1 MNKNK
6 RNAKILT
13 SLQETTI
20 QTKMSGKNFSVKIV
34 GRGED
39 GKKGTD
45 DDKIH
50 RKSKTKIKG
59 DSMKEG
65 FKVGDKVKI
74 KTSGLTRQTERG
86 FKRYLGKSGKIIKDY
101 GDGDMKVNLG
111 GNNDISINSKDLV
124 KEGSS
129 DTTDMY
135 KLMIKGMKA
144 MPGSPKQKE
153 IIKQINVIRKRLGM
167 KPMTEEIKVAED
179 KKWHWYNLDRGVY
192 KMQKDN
198 LGRIRGKEMDRKSEV
213 RNGFSNAV
221 EVLSTVKQAAK
232 YVEKKNGLNE
242 ASEWEEVFGDS
253 TYQDS
258 YWGDPA
264 TIRGKIEVARNKVK
278 AKQNEDEEDEEQDH
292 KIHQQRTN
300 ESKKKTYDQFIK
312 EARGTTA
319 VFTFGRFNPPTIG
332 HEKLLKVVAN
342 TASKERADQY
352 VFPSH
357 SQDVKKNPLSNDQK
371 VVFMKMM
378 FPEHRSSIVKSNIRN
393 AFEAASKLHELNKY
407 SKIIMVVG
415 SDRVREFNTVLN
427 KYNDVEGRHGYYRF
441 DDIDVISA
449 GERDPDSDGV
459 SGMSA
464 SKMRAAVSEG
474 NYDVFKMGVPAG
486 VSDKDCETLYNAV
499 AKGMRVKQNKIR
511 EDWEFDSL
519 WESDEEKFDD
529 LDEKSKVP
537 SKGLSPSQRRRMALR
552 MKIMA
557 KKPSFIMKRKRA
569 MKRAATK
576 AKLLVRARKAAIQKV
591 VKKFYPKLKTKSRS
605 ELSYAERGKISQI
618 VKKKAAMIA
627 RFAKRMVKD
636 KRKQDVERRAS
647 MNKPKDK

>member
-167 KPMTEEIKVAED
+167 KPMTEEIK
-179 KKWHWYNLDRGVY
+179 
-192 KMQKDN
+192 
-198 LGRIRGKEMDRKSEV
+198 
-213 RNGFSNAV
+213 
-221 EVLSTVKQAAK
+221 
-232 YVEKKNGLNE
+232 E

-407 SKIIMVVG
+407 SKVIMVVG

-486 VSDKDCETLYNAV
+486 VSDKDCETLFNAV

-529 LDEKSKVP
+529 LEEAPKPAKSKVP

>member
-1 MNKNK
+1 MKTFSEKLIAEANKYLQIQLKKKFLVGIADGTLEEK
-6 RNAKILT
+6 RFNYWLSVDYPYLI
-13 SLQETTI
+13 
-20 QTKMSGKNFSVKIV
+20 NFL
-34 GRGED
+34 
-39 GKKGTD
+39 
-45 DDKIH
+45 
-50 RKSKTKIKG
+50 
-59 DSMKEG
+59 
-65 FKVGDKVKI
+65 KV
-74 KTSGLTRQTERG
+74 
-86 FKRYLGKSGKIIKDY
+86 
-101 GDGDMKVNLG
+101 
-111 GNNDISINSKDLV
+111 ISI
-124 KEGSS
+124 G
-129 DTTDMY
+129 
-135 KLMIKGMKA
+135 
-144 MPGSPKQKE
+144 
-153 IIKQINVIRKRLGM
+153 
-167 KPMTEEIKVAED
+167 
-179 KKWHWYNLDRGVY
+179 
-192 KMQKDN
+192 
-198 LGRIRGKEMDRKSEV
+198 
-213 RNGFSNAV
+213 
-221 EVLSTVKQAAK
+221 
-232 YVEKKNGLNE
+232 
-242 ASEWEEVFGDS
+242 
-253 TYQDS
+253 
-258 YWGDPA
+258 
-264 TIRGKIEVARNKVK
+264 K
-278 AKQNEDEEDEEQDH
+278 AKAEDEEDNEEKWH
-292 KIHQQRTN
+292 SVHQQRTN
-300 ESKKKTYDQFIK
+300 ESKKKSYDQFIK

-357 SQDVKKNPLSNDQK
+357 SQDAKKNPLSNDQK

-407 SKIIMVVG
+407 SKVIMVVG
-415 SDRVREFNTVLN
+415 SDRVKEFNTVLN

-529 LDEKSKVP
+529 LEEAPKPAKSKVP

-636 KRKQDVERRAS
+636 KRKQDVERRRS

>member
-34 GRGED
+34 GRGAD

-59 DSMKEG
+59 DSMKE
-65 FKVGDKVKI
+65 
-74 KTSGLTRQTERG
+74 
-86 FKRYLGKSGKIIKDY
+86 
-101 GDGDMKVNLG
+101 
-111 GNNDISINSKDLV
+111 
-124 KEGSS
+124 
-129 DTTDMY
+129 
-135 KLMIKGMKA
+135 
-144 MPGSPKQKE
+144 
-153 IIKQINVIRKRLGM
+153 
-167 KPMTEEIKVAED
+167 
-179 KKWHWYNLDRGVY
+179 
-192 KMQKDN
+192 
-198 LGRIRGKEMDRKSEV
+198 
-213 RNGFSNAV
+213 
-221 EVLSTVKQAAK
+221 
-232 YVEKKNGLNE
+232 
-242 ASEWEEVFGDS
+242 ASEWEEVFGDE

-278 AKQNEDEEDEEQDH
+278 AKEDEEDEEQDH

-357 SQDVKKNPLSNDQK
+357 SQDAKKNPLSNDQK

-415 SDRVREFNTVLN
+415 SDRVKEFNTVLN

-486 VSDKDCETLYNAV
+486 VSDKDCETLFNAV

-519 WESDEEKFDD
+519 WESDELEE
-529 LDEKSKVP
+529 DEEILEYQKAKGGYDVRKMQVQRKLALRAKKRSAKSQPKPAKSKVP